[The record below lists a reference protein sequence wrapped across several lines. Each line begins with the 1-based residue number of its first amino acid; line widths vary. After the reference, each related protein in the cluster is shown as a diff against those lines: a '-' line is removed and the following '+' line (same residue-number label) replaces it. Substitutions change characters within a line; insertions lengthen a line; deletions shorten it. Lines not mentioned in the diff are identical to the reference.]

1 MKNQVDSVI
10 VKKRFSGLLD
20 NLWSNF
26 FIHHDFQELFLI
38 DDIVT
43 LRTGDQVL
51 FVVEVEKDSRT
62 EARVDLNHRVSER
75 LFVDIQC
82 QRKGKHVPKLE
93 QNGVKSLNDSQK
105 NNWIP
110 FQNLIGFSSLDFFW
124 LNSLKMNFISVDRV
138 LVFFQDLFE
147 LFFEFFFCLG

>member
-1 MKNQVDSVI
+1 MI
-10 VKKRFSGLLD
+10 VKKCFSSLLD

-26 FIHHDFQELFLI
+26 FIHHDFLELFFI

-43 LRTGDQVL
+43 LRTGDQVF

-62 EARVDLNHRVSER
+62 EARVDLNYTVSER

-82 QRKGKHVPKLE
+82 QGKGKHVPKLE
-93 QNGVKSLNDSQK
+93 QNGVKSFNDSQE
-105 NNWIP
+105 NDWIL
-110 FQNLIGFSSLDFFW
+110 FQNVIGFSSLDFFW
-124 LNSLKMNFISVDRV
+124 LNSLKMIFISVDRA

-147 LFFEFFFCLG
+147 LFLEFFICLG